1 MKKTLYI
8 LLAALFT
15 LTACKKE
22 QGCMDAIATN
32 YNSDA
37 EEDDNSCI
45 YNLIGGSWLTIST
58 QEEGSVSATMMGV
71 TVFDSS
77 WTNIETD
84 SLEPYRLKFN
94 SDGSAQSYLSDES
107 IEETLN
113 WSQSGNQLTITDSD
127 SSFTLTV
134 LSVDDKNS
142 SLLMSFSETDNDDGM
157 IVTYSIQQTL
167 NFTRDLNTFNSSN
180 INLRRTNKVNW
191 IKNRLISNNKL
202 ENKTKFKNNIL
213 NK

>member
-1 MKKTLYI
+1 MKKPLYI

-15 LTACKKE
+15 FTACKKE
-22 QGCMDAIATN
+22 QGCMDTIATN
-32 YNSDA
+32 YNADA
-37 EEDDNSCI
+37 EEDDNSCM
-45 YNLIGGSWLTIST
+45 YNLVGGSWLTTST
-58 QEEGSVSATMMGV
+58 QEEGTVTATMMGV

-94 SDGSAQSYLSDES
+94 SDGTAQSYLSDES
-107 IEETLN
+107 IEETLS
-113 WSQSGNQLTITDSD
+113 WTQSGNQLTINDSD
-127 SSFTLTV
+127 TSFTLTV

-142 SLLMSFSETDNDDGM
+142 SLLMSFSETDNDDGIIM
-157 IVTYSIQQTL
+157 TYSIQQTL

-180 INLRRTNKVNW
+180 INLRTNQVNW

-202 ENKTKFKNNIL
+202 ENNIKINNNTL